1 MCLVMSL
8 ELACKG
14 GGMTQRY
21 AYGETG
27 EQIRQAADNY
37 LHSGEANVYEFIYW
51 CERFGLASEDIIDI
65 LKEELAE

>member
-1 MCLVMSL
+1 MV
-8 ELACKG
+8 
-14 GGMTQRY
+14 QRY

-27 EQIRQAADNY
+27 DQIRQAADSY
-37 LHSGEANVYEFIYW
+37 LHSGEVNVYEFIYW

>member
-1 MCLVMSL
+1 MFK
-8 ELACKG
+8 ENN
-14 GGMTQRY
+14 MTQRY

-27 EQIRQAADNY
+27 DQIRQAADSY
-37 LHSGEANVYEFIYW
+37 LHSGEVNVYEFIYW